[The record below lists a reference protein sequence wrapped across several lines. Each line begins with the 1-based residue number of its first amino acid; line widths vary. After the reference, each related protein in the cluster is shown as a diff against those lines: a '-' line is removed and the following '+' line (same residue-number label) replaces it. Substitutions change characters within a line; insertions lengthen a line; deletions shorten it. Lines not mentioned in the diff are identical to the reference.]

1 MTKSPGKTSCLGE
14 LLQDMGKGYDGAI
27 TSSNFSHKKNA
38 SPFQLPLIHNK
49 HKAAFFVRTKLLMQ
63 FQIQEMPNS
72 FAVALSSIAMAT
84 CQARRRRDQVTL
96 RYVHMSSKV
105 SPDEISEI
113 GNVREESID
122 QQQIDKPF
130 FWGLE
135 AWIVLDC
142 YYIDCLCCFM
152 IAYLRPAARYKAGSL
167 SKKEIEGCKND
178 PQWQRAVEK
187 AGGIWRN

>member
-27 TSSNFSHKKNA
+27 TSSNFSHQKKMHLRSN
-38 SPFQLPLIHNK
+38 SHWFTTNTRLP
-49 HKAAFFVRTKLLMQ
+49 FFVRTKLLMQ

-84 CQARRRRDQVTL
+84 CQARHRRDQVTL

-105 SPDEISEI
+105 SPNEISEI
-113 GNVREESID
+113 GNVREASID
-122 QQQIDKPF
+122 KQQIDKPF
-130 FWGLE
+130 FMGLE

-142 YYIDCLCCFM
+142 YCYWLLMLLHDCL
-152 IAYLRPAARYKAGSL
+152 
-167 SKKEIEGCKND
+167 
-178 PQWQRAVEK
+178 PQTS
-187 AGGIWRN
+187 GTL